1 MACLL
6 HNRVPLVGKSGSTN
20 DSGLPSNDMVATDAR
35 EPKRRGP
42 AMLRRIF
49 LGFLLL
55 LALIAASLAIW
66 EPLTAEAP
74 AAPAYKPTDVRIARD
89 SFGVPHIFGKTD
101 ADVAYGVAYAHA
113 EDDFSTLQEVL
124 AMTRGRA
131 GAMLGQEGA
140 KVDYAAALLGVR
152 ATAKRDWPRLPA
164 DVRALFTAYAAG
176 LNHYADKH
184 PDEVR
189 LSGLFPVTGEDVV
202 AGFVLRSPFFF
213 GLDSVLGS
221 LVEGKPIGR
230 EGGPALDATGKLV
243 PRALTPAGRDPA
255 DRLTPVGHDPA
266 DNGSNGMAVAPA
278 RSTDG
283 ATRLVSNSHQPWTG
297 GVAWYELVV
306 HSEEGWDFAGATFPG
321 SPYPFLGHN
330 QYLGWTNTVN
340 RPDLI
345 DVYRL
350 VLDENGGKYRFDGQW
365 RALEE
370 KRIWLKI
377 KVGPFVLP
385 VPRTIYRSVHGPVV
399 KNDEGAFAIRYAG
412 QDQAAMVTQY
422 YRLNKAKSFAEW
434 RAAMAGQGVPA
445 TNFVYADARGNIG
458 LFYNAMFP
466 DRPAGFDWRGV
477 LPGDTSAALWTRTL
491 PFDRVP
497 ALVNPRSGYV
507 MNANNTPWVAA
518 GPGDELDAAAFSPLL
533 GIEDDMTNR
542 AVRLIELFEASGQ
555 IDEARLKAIKYD
567 TAYARTGYAKAWI
580 DRLLALDT
588 RRDPALAQA
597 QALLRKWDWNLD
609 GKGKGDALA
618 LMVLRPANGRHYQRR
633 EPPDPRQVLSET
645 VAHLQEHF
653 GRLDPRL
660 GTLLR
665 LRHGEGPNRIDL
677 PLDGGNDTVRASTL
691 WDEEPDGRLK
701 VRHGD
706 SFILFVTWDRDGRV
720 RSESIQPF
728 GAATTRPDS
737 PHYNDQAPLFVR
749 HRLKPVMFDPA
760 TLRASGARFYRP

>member
-1 MACLL
+1 
-6 HNRVPLVGKSGSTN
+6 
-20 DSGLPSNDMVATDAR
+20 
-35 EPKRRGP
+35 
-42 AMLRRIF
+42 MLRRIL

-55 LALIAASLAIW
+55 VVVTAASLALW

-74 AAPAYKPTDVRIARD
+74 EAPEFKPQDVRIARD
-89 SFGVPHIFGKTD
+89 KFGVPHIFGKTD

-113 EDDFSTLQEVL
+113 EDDFATLQEVL

-131 GAMLGQEGA
+131 GAMLGQDGA
-140 KVDYAAALLGVR
+140 KIDFAAALLDVR
-152 ATAKRDWPRLPA
+152 ATTARDWPRLPK

-184 PDEVR
+184 PGEVR

-213 GLDSVLGS
+213 GLDSVLGQ
-221 LVEGKPIGR
+221 LVEGKDMHR
-230 EGGPALDATGKLV
+230 EGGPALDATGKIV
-243 PRALTPAGRDPA
+243 PRAD
-255 DRLTPVGHDPA
+255 TPVGSDPA
-266 DNGSNGMAVAPA
+266 SNGSNAMAVAPSRA
-278 RSTDG
+278 TDG

-306 HSEEGWDFAGATFPG
+306 HSEEGWDFAGANFPG

-330 QYLGWTNTVN
+330 KFLGWTNTVN

-345 DVYRL
+345 DVYKL
-350 VLDENGGKYRFDGQW
+350 VLNESGDQYRYDGAW
-365 RALEE
+365 RPLEE
-370 KRIWLKI
+370 KRIWLKV
-377 KVGPFVLP
+377 KFGPFVLP
-385 VPRTIYRSVHGPVV
+385 VPRTVYRSVHGPVV
-399 KNDEGAFAIRYAG
+399 KNDKGAFAIRYAG
-412 QDQAAMVTQY
+412 IDQSAMVTQY
-422 YRLNKAKSFAEW
+422 YRLNKAKDFAEW

-445 TNFVYADARGNIG
+445 TNFIYADAKGNIG

-466 DRPAGFDWRGV
+466 DRPDGFNWRGL
-477 LPGDTSAALWTRTL
+477 LPGDKSAALWTKTL
-491 PFDRVP
+491 PFDRAP

-533 GIEDDMTNR
+533 GVEDDMTNR
-542 AVRLIELFEASGQ
+542 ATRLIDLFEASGQ

-567 TAYARTGYAKAWI
+567 TAYAKTGYAKAWM
-580 DRLLALDT
+580 DRLLALNVNH
-588 RRDPALAQA
+588 DPALVNAQN
-597 QALLRKWDWNLD
+597 LLRRWDWNLD

-618 LMVLRPANGRHYQRR
+618 LMLLRPANGSHYQRR
-633 EPPDPRQVLSET
+633 AEPDPLQVLTET
-645 VAHLQEHF
+645 VAHLQTHF
-653 GRLDPRL
+653 GGLDPKL
-660 GTLLR
+660 GTVLR
-665 LRHGEGPNRIDL
+665 LRHGEGASRIDL

-691 WDEEPDGRLK
+691 WDAEPDGRLK

-706 SFILFVTWDRDGRV
+706 SFIMFMTWGKDGRV

-728 GAATTRPDS
+728 GSATTRPDS

-749 HRLKPVMFDPA
+749 HQLKPVLFDPA
-760 TLRASGARFYRP
+760 VLKASGARFYRP

>member
-1 MACLL
+1 
-6 HNRVPLVGKSGSTN
+6 
-20 DSGLPSNDMVATDAR
+20 
-35 EPKRRGP
+35 
-42 AMLRRIF
+42 MLRRIL
-49 LGFLLL
+49 LGFL
-55 LALIAASLAIW
+55 ALVVVAAVSLAFW

-74 AAPAYKPTDVRIARD
+74 PAPVFKPADVRIARD
-89 SFGVPHIFGKTD
+89 NFGVPHIFGKTD

-131 GAMLGQEGA
+131 GAMLGEDGA
-140 KVDYAAALLGVR
+140 KVDYAAALLDIR
-152 ATAKRDWPRLPA
+152 ATTRRDWPRLPD
-164 DVRALFTAYAAG
+164 DVKKLFTAYAAG

-189 LSGLFPVTGEDVV
+189 LAGLFPVTGEDVV

-221 LVEGKPIGR
+221 LTEGTEIGR
-230 EGGPALDATGKLV
+230 EGGPALDKSGKLV
-243 PRALTPAGRDPA
+243 PRE
-255 DRLTPVGHDPA
+255 LTPVGTDPA
-266 DNGSNGMAVAPA
+266 DNGSNAMAVAPA

-306 HSEEGWDFAGATFPG
+306 HSDEGWDFAGANFPG

-330 QYLGWTNTVN
+330 KHLGWTNTVN

-345 DVYRL
+345 DVYKL
-350 VLDENGGKYRFDGQW
+350 VLDDSGENYRFDGAW
-365 RALEE
+365 RPLAEQ
-370 KRIWLKI
+370 RIWLKV
-377 KVGPFVLP
+377 KFGPFVLP
-385 VPRTIYRSVHGPVV
+385 VPRTIWQSVHGPVV
-399 KNDEGAFAIRYAG
+399 KNEKGAFAIRYAG
-412 QDQAAMVTQY
+412 IDQANMVTQY

-434 RAAMAGQGVPA
+434 RAAMAGQG
-445 TNFVYADARGNIG
+445 
-458 LFYNAMFP
+458 
-466 DRPAGFDWRGV
+466 
-477 LPGDTSAALWTRTL
+477 
-491 PFDRVP
+491 VP

-567 TAYARTGYAKAWI
+567 TAYSRRGYAKAWM

-588 RRDPALAQA
+588 KDDPALARA
-597 QALLRKWDWNLD
+597 QELLRAWDWTLD
-609 GKGKGDALA
+609 GQGKGDALA

-633 EPPDPRQVLSET
+633 AAPDPRTMLKET

-653 GRLDPRL
+653 NGLDPKL
-660 GTLLR
+660 GTVLR
-665 LRHGEGPNRIDL
+665 LRHGEGANRVDL

-706 SFILFVTWDRDGRV
+706 SFIMFVTWDRNGRV

-737 PHYNDQAPLFVR
+737 PHYNDQAPLFVA
-749 HRLKPVMFDPA
+749 HKLKPVLFDPA
-760 TLRASGARFYRP
+760 ALKASGARFYRP

>member
-1 MACLL
+1 
-6 HNRVPLVGKSGSTN
+6 
-20 DSGLPSNDMVATDAR
+20 
-35 EPKRRGP
+35 
-42 AMLRRIF
+42 MLRRIL

-55 LALIAASLAIW
+55 LLIAATSLAVW

-74 AAPAYKPTDVRIARD
+74 AAPAFKPTDLRIARD
-89 SFGVPHIFGKTD
+89 KFGVPHIFGKTD

-131 GAMLGQEGA
+131 GAMLGQDGA
-140 KVDYAAALLGVR
+140 KVDYAEALLDVR
-152 ATAKRDWPRLPA
+152 TTTARDWPRLPG
-164 DVRALFTAYAAG
+164 DVKKLFTAYAAG
-176 LNHYADKH
+176 LNHYADKY

-213 GLDSVLGS
+213 GLDSVLGA
-221 LVEGKPIGR
+221 LVEEKPIGR
-230 EGGPALDATGKLV
+230 EGGPAFDAKGKLV
-243 PRALTPAGRDPA
+243 PRE
-255 DRLTPVGHDPA
+255 LTPVGTDPA
-266 DNGSNGMAVAPA
+266 DNGSNGMAVAPT

-306 HSEEGWDFAGATFPG
+306 HSEEGWDFAGANFPG

-330 QYLGWTNTVN
+330 KYLGWTNTVN

-345 DVYRL
+345 DVYKL
-350 VLDENGGKYRFDGQW
+350 TLDDNGEKYRFDGAW
-365 RALEE
+365 RSLEK
-370 KRIWLKI
+370 KRIWLKV
-377 KVGPFVLP
+377 KFGPFVLP

-399 KNDEGAFAIRYAG
+399 RNDKGAFAIRYAG
-412 QDQAAMVTQY
+412 IDQANMVTQY
-422 YRLNKAKSFAEW
+422 YRLNKAKTFAEW
-434 RAAMAGQGVPA
+434 RTAMAGQGVPA
-445 TNFVYADARGNIG
+445 TNFIYADAKGNIG

-466 DRPAGFDWRGV
+466 DRHPGFNWRGV
-477 LPGDTSAALWTRTL
+477 LPGDTSADLWTQTL

-533 GIEDDMTNR
+533 GIEDDITNR
-542 AVRLIELFEASGQ
+542 STRLIELFEASGP

-567 TAYARTGYAKAWI
+567 TTYARSGYAKIWI
-580 DRLLALDT
+580 DRILALNVKD
-588 RRDPALAQA
+588 DPELASA
-597 QALLRKWDWNLD
+597 QALLRAWDWNLD
-609 GKGKGDALA
+609 GKGQGDVLA
-618 LMVLRPANGRHYQRR
+618 LMVLRPANKQHDQRTA
-633 EPPDPRQVLSET
+633 EGPDPRTTLKE
-645 VAHLQEHF
+645 AADHLQKHF
-653 GRLDPRL
+653 GTLDPKL
-660 GTLLR
+660 GTVLR
-665 LRHGEGPNRIDL
+665 LRHGEGKHRVDL
-677 PLDGGNDTVRASTL
+677 PLDGGNDTIRASTL
-691 WDEEPDGRLK
+691 WDVEPDGRFK

-706 SFILFVTWDRDGRV
+706 SFIMFVTWTRDGKL

-728 GAATTRPDS
+728 GSATTRPDS

-749 HRLKPVMFDPA
+749 HQLKPVLFDPA
-760 TLRASGARFYRP
+760 ALWATKPRVYRP

>member
-1 MACLL
+1 
-6 HNRVPLVGKSGSTN
+6 
-20 DSGLPSNDMVATDAR
+20 
-35 EPKRRGP
+35 
-42 AMLRRIF
+42 MLRRIL

-55 LALIAASLAIW
+55 LVVTAASLALW

-74 AAPAYKPTDVRIARD
+74 AAPAYKPADVRIARD
-89 SFGVPHIFGKTD
+89 KFGVPHIFGKTD

-113 EDDFSTLQEVL
+113 EDDFATLQEVL

-131 GAMLGQEGA
+131 GAMLGADGA
-140 KVDYAAALLGVR
+140 KVDYAAALLDVR
-152 ATAKRDWPRLPA
+152 ATTARDWPRLPA

-213 GLDSVLGS
+213 GLDSVLGQ
-221 LVEGKPIGR
+221 LVEGKDMHR
-230 EGGPALDATGKLV
+230 EGGPALDATGKIV
-243 PRALTPAGRDPA
+243 PRAD
-255 DRLTPVGHDPA
+255 TPVGSDPA
-266 DNGSNGMAVAPA
+266 SNGSNAMAVAPA

-306 HSEEGWDFAGATFPG
+306 HSEEGWDFAGANFPG

-330 QYLGWTNTVN
+330 KYLGWTNTVN

-345 DVYRL
+345 DVYKL
-350 VLDENGGKYRFDGQW
+350 VLDESGEQYRYDGAW
-365 RALEE
+365 RPLEAT
-370 KRIWLKI
+370 RVWLKV
-377 KVGPFVLP
+377 KFGPFVLP
-385 VPRTIYRSVHGPVV
+385 VPRTVYRSIHGPVV
-399 KNDEGAFAIRYAG
+399 KNDKGAFAIRYAG
-412 QDQAAMVTQY
+412 IDQAAMVTQY
-422 YRLNKAKSFAEW
+422 YRLNKAKDFAEW

-445 TNFVYADARGNIG
+445 TNFIYADAKGNIG

-466 DRPAGFDWRGV
+466 DRPDGFNWRGV
-477 LPGDTSAALWTRTL
+477 LPGDRSAALWTKTL

-533 GIEDDMTNR
+533 GVEDDMTNR
-542 AVRLIELFEASGQ
+542 ATRLIELFEASGP

-567 TAYARTGYAKAWI
+567 TAYARSGYAKAWM
-580 DRLLALDT
+580 DRLLALNVKD
-588 RRDPALAQA
+588 DPALVDAQN
-597 QALLRKWDWNLD
+597 LLRRWDWNLD

-618 LMVLRPANGRHYQRR
+618 LMVLRPANGSHYQRR
-633 EPPDPRQVLSET
+633 AGPDPRTVLAET
-645 VAHLQEHF
+645 VTHLQEHF
-653 GRLDPRL
+653 GGLDPKL
-660 GTLLR
+660 GTVLR
-665 LRHGEGPNRIDL
+665 LRHGEGASRIDL

-691 WDEEPDGRLK
+691 WDAEPDGRLK

-706 SFILFVTWDRDGRV
+706 SFIMFVTWDAAGRV

-728 GAATTRPDS
+728 GSATTRPES

-749 HRLKPVMFDPA
+749 HQLKHVLFDPA
-760 TLRASGARFYRP
+760 ALKASGARFYRP